1 MVFLLLEVIT
11 MDNQELQEL
20 VRRLS
25 LENFQ
30 RPFLHQ
36 AYFNPRL
43 RSTGGRYLL
52 QSHNI
57 EINPKAYELYGL
69 KEIQGIVLH
78 ELCHYHLHIEGK
90 GYQHRDKDFREL
102 LRKVDAPRFCA
113 VLHVPKATVKK
124 QRRRYKYTCVNCH
137 QLYIRKIKMNVEK
150 YCCSKCLGK
159 LKLVE

>member
-1 MVFLLLEVIT
+1 VVFLLLEVIKL
-11 MDNQELQEL
+11 DNEELQQL
-20 VRRLS
+20 VCRIS
-25 LENFQ
+25 LESFQ
-30 RPFLHQ
+30 KPFIHK
-36 AYFNPRL
+36 AYFNGRL

-57 EINPKAYELYGL
+57 EINPKAFELYGI

-90 GYQHRDKDFREL
+90 GYQHRDKEFREL
-102 LRKVDAPRFCA
+102 LKKVKAPRFCSA
-113 VLHVPKATVKK
+113 LHTSKPSIKK
-124 QRRRYKYTCVNCH
+124 QRRYTYTCVNCQ

-159 LKLVE
+159 LELLK

>member
-1 MVFLLLEVIT
+1 ME
-11 MDNQELQEL
+11 
-20 VRRLS
+20 
-25 LENFQ
+25 
-30 RPFLHQ
+30 
-36 AYFNPRL
+36 
-43 RSTGGRYLL
+43 
-52 QSHNI
+52 
-57 EINPKAYELYGL
+57 
-69 KEIQGIVLH
+69 EIQGIVLH

-124 QRRRYKYTCVNCH
+124 QRRRYTYTCVNCH

-159 LKLVE
+159 LKLLEKK